1 MSENAQQLDVM
12 EVYKRTK
19 EKLKNWPLMECSEA
33 EITEWFKET
42 VGPTIAKITLS
53 GDRVEELIIVDE
65 LYDAAT
71 EALNNMP
78 LPADFPEQPNVTKD
92 QLERDFADYCKA
104 IVVRTAT
111 VEQLALQD
119 ESISPEIL
127 FIRPVTTKMKF
138 QGFLEH
144 WDRQLGFSEGLR
156 MLQCPFDYT
165 PEEKKMLFGF
175 AHMMNCLATQ
185 AKNAANQPG
194 NVDMFKMD

>member
-1 MSENAQQLDVM
+1 
-12 EVYKRTK
+12 
-19 EKLKNWPLMECSEA
+19 MECTE
-33 EITEWFKET
+33 EQKTEWFKET
-42 VGPTIAKITLS
+42 IGPTIAKITLS
-53 GDRVEELIIVDE
+53 GDSVEELIIVDE

-71 EALNNMP
+71 EALNSMP
-78 LPADFPEQPNVTKD
+78 LPADFPQQQNVTKD
-92 QLERDFADYCKA
+92 QLERDFADYCKQ
-104 IVVRTAT
+104 ITIRTAT

-144 WDRQLGFSEGLR
+144 WDRQLGFTEGLR

-165 PEEKKMLFGF
+165 TEEKKMLFGF
-175 AHMMNCLATQ
+175 AHMMNCLAMQ
-185 AKNAANQPG
+185 ARNAANQPG